1 MSIKILG
8 NYVAKLQFLGG
19 EPEIITTTEKLNAKV
34 FSENEI
40 AMLMPTLTDLGLSPT
55 LGYTQ

>member
-1 MSIKILG
+1 MSIKIFG
-8 NYVAKLQFLGG
+8 NYVANLQFLGDK
-19 EPEIITTTEKLNAKV
+19 PKIITTTEKHHAKV

-55 LGYTQ
+55 LGYAQ